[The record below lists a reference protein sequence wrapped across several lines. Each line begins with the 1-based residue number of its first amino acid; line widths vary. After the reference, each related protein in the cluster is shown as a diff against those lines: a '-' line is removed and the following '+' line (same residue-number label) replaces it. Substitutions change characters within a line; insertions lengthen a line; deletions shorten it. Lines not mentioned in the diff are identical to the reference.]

1 MRHGKKWRKLGR
13 KDSHYKLMGRNL
25 MSDLFKYERIMTT
38 EQKAKEFRPQAEKL
52 ITLAKEYSL
61 HHYRLVISRLQHEDI
76 VSKLFKEI
84 APRFKDR
91 PGGYTR
97 IIKLGGSRLE
107 KMKHPGKFAWNRL
120 GDNAK
125 RVIWEL
131 VVKAEPEKP
140 SKKKGEKT
148 ADKPAKADK
157 AHESKKADKAEKKPK
172 ADKAVAT
179 AK

>member
-1 MRHGKKWRKLGR
+1 
-13 KDSHYKLMGRNL
+13 MGRNL
-25 MSDLFKYERIMTT
+25 MSDLFKYERITTT

-52 ITLAKEYSL
+52 ITMAKEYSL
-61 HHYRLVISRLQHEDI
+61 HHYRMVISRLQHEDI

-107 KMKHPGKFAWNRL
+107 KMKHPGKFAWNRM

-131 VVKAEPEKP
+131 VVKAEPAKP
-140 SKKKGEKT
+140 DKKKGEKT
-148 ADKPAKADK
+148 TDKSAKL
-157 AHESKKADKAEKKPK
+157 DKAEKKPK
-172 ADKAVAT
+172 AKKAEVAT
-179 AK
+179 K

>member
-25 MSDLFKYERIMTT
+25 MASLFKYERIITT
-38 EQKAKEFRPQAEKL
+38 EEKAKEFRPQAEKL
-52 ITLAKEYSL
+52 ITMAKDYSL

-107 KMKHPGKFAWNRL
+107 KMKNPGKFAYNRL

-131 VVKAEPEKP
+131 VVKSEPEKP
-140 SKKKGEKT
+140 AKKKGEKS
-148 ADKPAKADK
+148 ADKPVKALESK
-157 AHESKKADKAEKKPK
+157 NVGEAEKKTKSKKAE
-172 ADKAVAT
+172 VT

>member
-25 MSDLFKYERIMTT
+25 MASLFKYERIVTT
-38 EQKAKEFRPQAEKL
+38 EEKAKEFRPQAEKL
-52 ITLAKEYSL
+52 ITMAKDYSL
-61 HHYRLVISRLQHEDI
+61 HHYRLVISRLQHED
-76 VSKLFKEI
+76 VVHKLFKEI

-107 KMKHPGKFAWNRL
+107 KMKNPGKFAYNRL

-131 VVKAEPEKP
+131 VVRAELEKP
-140 SKKKGEKT
+140 AKKKGDKS
-148 ADKPAKADK
+148 ADKGLKASEVAKAGPVEK
-157 AHESKKADKAEKKPK
+157 NLKVKKAESA
-172 ADKAVAT
+172 

>member
-38 EQKAKEFRPQAEKL
+38 EMKAKEFRPQAEKL
-52 ITLAKEYSL
+52 ITMAKEYTL
-61 HHYRLVISRLQHEDI
+61 HRYRMVISRLQHEDI

-97 IIKLGGSRLE
+97 IIRLGGSRLE

-131 VVKAEPEKP
+131 VVKAEPAKP
-140 SKKKGEKT
+140 STKKGEKT
-148 ADKPAKADK
+148 ADKPAKAL
-157 AHESKKADKAEKKPK
+157 EPKKTEKAEKKPK
-172 ADKAVAT
+172 AKKAEAVA
-179 AK
+179 K

>member
-25 MSDLFKYERIMTT
+25 MSDLFKYERITTT

-52 ITLAKEYSL
+52 ITMAKEYSL
-61 HHYRLVISRLQHEDI
+61 HHYRMLISRLQHETV
-76 VSKLFKEI
+76 VSKLVKEI

-131 VVKAEPEKP
+131 VVRAEPAKP
-140 SKKKGEKT
+140 DKKKGEKT
-148 ADKPAKADK
+148 TDKSAKL
-157 AHESKKADKAEKKPK
+157 DKAEKKPK
-172 ADKAVAT
+172 AKKAEVAT
-179 AK
+179 K

>member
-25 MSDLFKYERIMTT
+25 MAALFEYERITTT
-38 EQKAKEFRPQAEKL
+38 EEKAKEFRPQAEKL
-52 ITLAKEYSL
+52 ITMAKDPSL
-61 HHYRLVISRLQHEDI
+61 HHYRMLISRLQHETV
-76 VSKLFKEI
+76 VSKLVKEI

-107 KMKHPGKFAWNRL
+107 KMKHPGRFAATRL

-131 VVKAEPEKP
+131 VVKAEPAKP
-140 SKKKGEKT
+140 DKKKGEK
-148 ADKPAKADK
+148 AEKPAKADK
-157 AHESKKADKAEKKPK
+157 AAASPAKREKKPK
-172 ADKAVAT
+172 AKKVET
-179 AK
+179 AAK

>member
-25 MSDLFKYERIMTT
+25 MSDLLKYERITTT

-52 ITLAKEYSL
+52 ITMAKEYSL
-61 HHYRLVISRLQHEDI
+61 HHYRMVISRLQHEDI

-107 KMKHPGKFAWNRL
+107 KMKHPGKFAWNRM

-131 VVKAEPEKP
+131 VVKAEPAKP
-140 SKKKGEKT
+140 DKKKGEKT
-148 ADKPAKADK
+148 TDKSAKL
-157 AHESKKADKAEKKPK
+157 DKAEKKPK
-172 ADKAVAT
+172 AKKAEVAT
-179 AK
+179 K

>member
-1 MRHGKKWRKLGR
+1 
-13 KDSHYKLMGRNL
+13 MGRNL
-25 MSDLFKYERIMTT
+25 MSDLFKYERITTT

-52 ITLAKEYSL
+52 ITMAKEYSL
-61 HHYRLVISRLQHEDI
+61 HHYRMAISRPQHEDI

-107 KMKHPGKFAWNRL
+107 KMKHPGKFAWNRM

-131 VVKAEPEKP
+131 VVKAEPAKP
-140 SKKKGEKT
+140 DKKKGEKT
-148 ADKPAKADK
+148 TDKSAKL
-157 AHESKKADKAEKKPK
+157 DKAEKKPK
-172 ADKAVAT
+172 AKKAEVAT
-179 AK
+179 K

>member
-38 EQKAKEFRPQAEKL
+38 EMKAKEFRPQAEKL
-52 ITLAKEYSL
+52 ITMAKEYTL
-61 HHYRLVISRLQHEDI
+61 HRYRMVISRLQHEDI

-97 IIKLGGSRLE
+97 IIRLGGSRLE

-131 VVKAEPEKP
+131 VVRAEPAKLD
-140 SKKKGEKT
+140 KKKGEKS
-148 ADKPAKADK
+148 ADKPAKGS
-157 AHESKKADKAEKKPK
+157 ESKKTEKAEKKPK
-172 ADKAVAT
+172 TKKAEAVA
-179 AK
+179 K

>member
-1 MRHGKKWRKLGR
+1 
-13 KDSHYKLMGRNL
+13 SHYKLMGRNL
-25 MSDLFKYERIMTT
+25 MSDLFKYERITTT

-52 ITLAKEYSL
+52 ITMAKEYSL
-61 HHYRLVISRLQHEDI
+61 HHYRMVISRLQHEDI

-131 VVKAEPEKP
+131 VVRAEPAKP
-140 SKKKGEKT
+140 DKKKGEK
-148 ADKPAKADK
+148 AEKPAKA
-157 AHESKKADKAEKKPK
+157 AEPKKQEKTVKEKKPK
-172 ADKAVAT
+172 AKKTEAAA

>member
-25 MSDLFKYERIMTT
+25 MAALFEYERITTT
-38 EQKAKEFRPQAEKL
+38 EEKAKEFRPQAEKL
-52 ITLAKEYSL
+52 ITMAKDPSL
-61 HHYRLVISRLQHEDI
+61 HHYRMLISRLQHETV
-76 VSKLFKEI
+76 VSKLVKEI

-131 VVKAEPEKP
+131 VVRAEPAKP
-140 SKKKGEKT
+140 DKKKGEKS
-148 ADKPAKADK
+148 ADKPAGSPAKREK
-157 AHESKKADKAEKKPK
+157 PVKAEKKPK
-172 ADKAVAT
+172 ADKAAAAV
-179 AK
+179 K

>member
-25 MSDLFKYERIMTT
+25 MSDLFKYERITTT

-52 ITLAKEYSL
+52 ITMAKEYSL
-61 HHYRLVISRLQHEDI
+61 HHYRMVISRLQHEDI

-107 KMKHPGKFAWNRL
+107 KMKHPGKFAWNRM

-131 VVKAEPEKP
+131 VVKAEPAKP
-140 SKKKGEKT
+140 DKKKGEKT
-148 ADKPAKADK
+148 TDKSAKL
-157 AHESKKADKAEKKPK
+157 DKAEKKPK
-172 ADKAVAT
+172 AKKAEVAT
-179 AK
+179 K

>member
-25 MSDLFKYERIMTT
+25 IAALFEHERIITT
-38 EQKAKEFRPQAEKL
+38 EQKAKEFRSSAEKL
-52 ITLAKEYSL
+52 ITLSREPSL
-61 HHYRLVISRLQHEDI
+61 HHYRLVLSRLQNEN
-76 VSKLFKEI
+76 VVQKLFKEI

-107 KMKHPGKFAWNRL
+107 KTKNPGKYSWNRL
-120 GDNAK
+120 GDNGR

-131 VVKAEPEKP
+131 VIRKEK
-140 SKKKGEKT
+140 S
-148 ADKPAKADK
+148 AKAK
-157 AHESKKADKAEKKPK
+157 KAEKETKTKEIVPVK
-172 ADKAVAT
+172 
-179 AK
+179 

>member
-1 MRHGKKWRKLGR
+1 MWL
-13 KDSHYKLMGRNL
+13 NL

-91 PGGYTR
+91 SGGYTR
-97 IIKLGGSRLE
+97 IIRLGGSRLE

-131 VVKAEPEKP
+131 VVRAEPEKEKP
-140 SKKKGEKT
+140 GKKKGEKT
-148 ADKPAKADK
+148 ADKYADK
-157 AHESKKADKAEKKPK
+157 PVKALEPKKTEKAEKKPK
-172 ADKAVAT
+172 ANKAEAVV
-179 AK
+179 K